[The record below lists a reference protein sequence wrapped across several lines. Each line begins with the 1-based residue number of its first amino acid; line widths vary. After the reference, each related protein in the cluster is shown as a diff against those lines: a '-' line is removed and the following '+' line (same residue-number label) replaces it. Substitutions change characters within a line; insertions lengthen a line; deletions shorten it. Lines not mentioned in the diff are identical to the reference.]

1 MSVEALIQKAYG
13 ALYAPT
19 DEILKDVSVIMDAP
33 NGERRRSRG
42 TRRNARIHGKRLKTG
57 GWRGIMIMPGK
68 WTGVAK
74 T

>member
-42 TRRNARIHGKRLKTG
+42 TRRNA
-57 GWRGIMIMPGK
+57 
-68 WTGVAK
+68 
-74 T
+74 